1 MSNKIKILSDK
12 AISDKKYLSEL
23 LNNLQ
28 SKDDKVRFPSF
39 EIINKI
45 ADSTFAAIKKK
56 FGETIKSKNRI
67 AQENESLCK
76 IIAYNITVPIHSM

>member
-39 EIINKI
+39 EISDVLSAINGG
-45 ADSTFAAIKKK
+45 AS
-56 FGETIKSKNRI
+56 
-67 AQENESLCK
+67 
-76 IIAYNITVPIHSM
+76 IIAS